1 MRWILY
7 ASILF
12 LVGCQG
18 VVGPRDRRGDTT
30 RIDHPCLTVEEQKQL
45 SRDRLAL
52 PETSPL
58 FVPPGSASLA
68 GPNAPR

>member
-7 ASILF
+7 AGMVF

-30 RIDHPCLTVEEQKQL
+30 RVDNPYLTLDEQKQL
-45 SRDRLAL
+45 GRDRLAL
-52 PETSPL
+52 PESSKTL
-58 FVPPGSASLA
+58 VPRDYSDFG
-68 GPNAPR
+68 GPYTR